1 MRQNTPPVPTRA
13 IFIAFCSGA
22 VVAIGM
28 MFVPMPL
35 ADESRTFVAFVTGA
49 IPLCRLTIRLLRTNE
64 SGIGVEEIPVALAN
78 SGVQSNKYIP
88 RYLSA
93 KLHKAQKEKDVGG
106 SPDLPEIQPKEV
118 EALPDVGSG
127 EQTLE
132 LVEVAPDSPIAP
144 ASSTIANMVAQLE
157 SAVAH
162 RHVELAQLEEK
173 LFNPL
178 AKVSGQNSDEP
189 DHADMDSEESRASES
204 RRPVLELVPS
214 DSKANDEVDSA
225 LAAALATLHR
235 MNAAAR

>member
-1 MRQNTPPVPTRA
+1 MRQNTPSDPTRA
-13 IFIAFCSGA
+13 IFIAFCAGA
-22 VVAIGM
+22 FVAIGM

-35 ADESRTFVAFVTGA
+35 ADESRAFIAFVTGA
-49 IPLCRLTIRLLRTNE
+49 ITLCGLTIRLLRTNE
-64 SGIGVEEIPVALAN
+64 SGIGIEELPVARGN
-78 SGVQSNKYIP
+78 SGVQSHKYIP

-93 KLHKAQKEKDVGG
+93 KLHKAQKAEDVGG

-118 EALPDVGSG
+118 EALPDLGSS

-132 LVEVAPDSPIAP
+132 LVEVALDSPIA
-144 ASSTIANMVAQLE
+144 STGSTVANMVAQLE
-157 SAVAH
+157 TAVAH

-173 LFNPL
+173 LFSPL
-178 AKVSGQNSDEP
+178 AEVSGQNSDGS
-189 DHADMDSEESRASES
+189 DHVDMHIEADHASES

-214 DSKANDEVDSA
+214 RSKANDEVDSA